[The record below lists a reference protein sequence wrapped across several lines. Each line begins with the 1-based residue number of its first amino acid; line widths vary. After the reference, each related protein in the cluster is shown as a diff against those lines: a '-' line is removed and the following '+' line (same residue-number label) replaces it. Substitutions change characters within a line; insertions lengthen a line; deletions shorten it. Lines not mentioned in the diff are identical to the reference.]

1 MYQYAA
7 QNRNNY
13 HRFSRLTRV
22 LSILSIVFLATTILF
37 GVLYWQASAANNK
50 TREQLRQSMTNNAA
64 NALNA
69 TNRLDSVTISNTS
82 QRLGLI
88 RQYIYAM
95 EQINKM
101 SISLYGEGGRFVP
114 DDAFTALYADLEN
127 YDTIALG
134 AKSST
139 VEVREL
145 LISHLNL
152 VQGYITG
159 ALVS

>member
-1 MYQYAA
+1 M
-7 QNRNNY
+7 
-13 HRFSRLTRV
+13 
-22 LSILSIVFLATTILF
+22 
-37 GVLYWQASAANNK
+37 
-50 TREQLRQSMTNNAA
+50 
-64 NALNA
+64 
-69 TNRLDSVTISNTS
+69 
-82 QRLGLI
+82 
-88 RQYIYAM
+88 
-95 EQINKM
+95 
-101 SISLYGEGGRFVP
+101 P